1 MLLPIRQEKNID
13 EIIDDNFSVW
23 KIKTKEYQSN
33 WKFSIVDQWQHLI
46 WWYSDDQNLVYDGR
60 LPVII
65 YWDHTNVVKFINFPF
80 ICGADWVKVFQFKD
94 GIDVKFMKY
103 ALDWLKPDTQW
114 YRRHYS
120 LLKEIKI
127 PIPPLTTQQ
136 AIVAKLDDAM
146 QSIDKNIALLD
157 DNFIKLIELKASLL
171 HDAFSGKLIV

>member
-1 MLLPIRQEKNID
+1 
-13 EIIDDNFSVW
+13 
-23 KIKTKEYQSN
+23 
-33 WKFSIVDQWQHLI
+33 
-46 WWYSDDQNLVYDGR
+46 
-60 LPVII
+60 
-65 YWDHTNVVKFINFPF
+65 
-80 ICGADWVKVFQFKD
+80 
-94 GIDVKFMKY
+94 
-103 ALDWLKPDTQW
+103 
-114 YRRHYS
+114 